1 MEHCYY
7 TRCQIGLSSI
17 LFDDKVAATKQI
29 INIYRDAQPTFAYPD
44 MDWHEACEQVARWFD
59 KYLLA
64 IVDFERKYGH
74 LLSDE
79 QIKMISDMI
88 SKCEVGRH
96 EVDIEDSQVTKDGI
110 KLAEE
115 YLNML
120 EQLRKSLR
128 DALLSDIST

>member
-1 MEHCYY
+1 
-7 TRCQIGLSSI
+7 
-17 LFDDKVAATKQI
+17 
-29 INIYRDAQPTFAYPD
+29 
-44 MDWHEACEQVARWFD
+44 
-59 KYLLA
+59 
-64 IVDFERKYGH
+64 
-74 LLSDE
+74 
-79 QIKMISDMI
+79 MISDLI